1 MKIALIIS
9 VCVTL
14 MITTY
19 VAVAQNSGPAQSIG
33 VVNVDRVM
41 AEYEKAKTASGE
53 LSDMATK
60 FDRQL
65 KWMGQHALLS
75 DKEVTEL
82 VQLRVKEK
90 PTAIETARAA
100 ALEDLDKQRE
110 TKLRTLQN
118 QANPTAQQK
127 QELTDLQTFATQSV
141 RAIDQ
146 ARKDFQKQVN
156 ARNDQLTAEVGK
168 DIKDAVAVISQEKNT
183 PVVVNKSIVIQGGE
197 DLTDAVIKK
206 LNTK

>member
-1 MKIALIIS
+1 LKIALIIS